1 MEVDKGVLAVYC
13 EHMHSLIHFLK
24 GDSTMKL
31 CITAA
36 GNDLS
41 SATDSAFGRAPWFII
56 VDTDSGAVESVENT
70 SVNASQGAGIAAAQT
85 MADNNVQ
92 AVLSGRLGP
101 KAQTALSAA
110 GITMYEGLAQTTVGQ
125 ALEQFRLGQ
134 YSESGSQAAGR
145 PAGPG
150 VGTGT
155 GAGTGAG
162 CGRGMGGGGRRGGGG
177 GGRGLGCGGG
187 QGQGGR
193 NRK

>member
-1 MEVDKGVLAVYC
+1 
-13 EHMHSLIHFLK
+13 
-24 GDSTMKL
+24 MKL

-36 GNDLS
+36 GNDLT
-41 SATDSAFGRAPWFII
+41 SATDSSFGRAPWFVI
-56 VDTDSGAVESVENT
+56 VDTDSGAVEPVENT

-110 GITMYEGLAQTTVGQ
+110 GISMYEGLAQTTVGQ
-125 ALEQFRLGQ
+125 ALEQFRQGQ
-134 YSESGSQAAGR
+134 YSESGSQAASS

-150 VGTGT
+150 TGTGAGT
-155 GAGTGAG
+155 DTGAGAGTGAG

-193 NRK
+193 NRQ

>member
-1 MEVDKGVLAVYC
+1 
-13 EHMHSLIHFLK
+13 
-24 GDSTMKL
+24 MKL

-41 SATDSAFGRAPWFII
+41 SSTDSAFGRAPWFVI
-56 VDTDSGAVESVENT
+56 VDTDSGAVEPVENT

-85 MADNNVQ
+85 MADKNVQ
-92 AVLSGRLGP
+92 AVLTGRLGP

-125 ALEQFRLGQ
+125 ALEQFRQGQ
-134 YSESGSQAAGR
+134 YSESGSQAAGP
-145 PAGPG
+145 PAGTG
-150 VGTGT
+150 AGAGTGT
-155 GAGTGAG
+155 GAGAGAG
-162 CGRGMGGGGRRGGGG
+162 CGRGMGGGGRRGGG

-193 NRK
+193 NKQ

>member
-1 MEVDKGVLAVYC
+1 
-13 EHMHSLIHFLK
+13 
-24 GDSTMKL
+24 MKL

-41 SATDSAFGRAPWFII
+41 SATDSAFGRAPWFVI
-56 VDTDSGAVESVENT
+56 VDTDSGAVEPVENT

-110 GITMYEGLAQTTVGQ
+110 GISMYEGLAQTTVGQ
-125 ALEQFRLGQ
+125 ALEQFRQGQ
-134 YSESGSQAAGR
+134 YSESGSQAASR

-150 VGTGT
+150 TGTGAGTGTGTGAGAGTGT

-193 NRK
+193 NRQ

>member
-1 MEVDKGVLAVYC
+1 
-13 EHMHSLIHFLK
+13 
-24 GDSTMKL
+24 MKL

-41 SATDSAFGRAPWFII
+41 SATDSAFGRAPWFVI
-56 VDTDSGAVESVENT
+56 VDTDSGAVEPVENT

-92 AVLSGRLGP
+92 AVLTGRLGP

-110 GITMYEGLAQTTVGQ
+110 GIAMYEGLAQTTVGQ
-125 ALEQFRLGQ
+125 ALEQFRQGQ
-134 YSESGSQAAGR
+134 YSESGSQAAAGS
-145 PAGPG
+145 PAGA
-150 VGTGT
+150 GT
-155 GAGTGAG
+155 GAGAGAGASAG
-162 CGRGMGGGGRRGGGG
+162 CGRGMGGGGGRGVG
-177 GGRGLGCGGG
+177 GGRGLGCGRG